1 VSGLTIGR
9 AARASGVSAKRIR
22 HYEAIGLLRPA
33 ERTEAG
39 YRLYTPADLH
49 ELRFIASARA
59 LGFSIAKIAELLDL
73 WRNRERASAD
83 VKALALEQ
91 AAMLRGRIAELEAM
105 AGTLET
111 LAARCEGGARPDCPI
126 LEGLAGGSPGD

>member
-1 VSGLTIGR
+1 MTALTIGP

-33 ERTEAG
+33 GRTEAG
-39 YRLYTPADLH
+39 YRLYAAADVH
-49 ELRFIASARA
+49 ELRFIARARA

-73 WRNRERASAD
+73 WRNRSRASAD

-91 AAMLRGRIAELEAM
+91 ADLLRGRIADLQAM
-105 AGTLET
+105 ADTLET